1 VEADYRMKLI
11 GLGLESPPVRLVAY
25 VDRVT
30 PADGRRGNLLRWYF
44 LPEYQCVREGND
56 KLSMELVGDGVKLV
70 GENEFVAASGQRQS
84 GVGMR
89 GSNASQA
96 FVTSFTKRYHE
107 LAERSPVYAELR
119 NLIDLSI
126 MAAYIQEQDY
136 YGKAGWKMEFFGS
149 ETKFPVEVYDIPKT
163 VETAVN
169 AIWRGNTLMTPIAGG
184 VAIHPTQALES
195 DNLLSDEKGKVSKL
209 HAGIK
214 PNLAPGQWWWD

>member
-1 VEADYRMKLI
+1 MRGVRGMDLVRIDGVSPKTHFAQVMVEADYRMKLI
-11 GLGLESPPVRLVAY
+11 GLGLETPPVRLVSL
-25 VDRVT
+25 RRQGHS
-30 PADGRRGNLLRWYF
+30 GRRPPGSLLRWYF
-44 LPEYQCVREGND
+44 LPEYQCVRESDD

-70 GENEFVAASGQRQS
+70 GENEFVAANGQRQT

-126 MAAYIQEQDY
+126 MAAYMQEQDY

-149 ETKFPVEVYDIPKT
+149 EQKFPVEVYNIPKT

-184 VAIHPTQALES
+184 VAIHPTQALR
-195 DNLLSDEKGKVSKL
+195 
-209 HAGIK
+209 IR
-214 PNLAPGQWWWD
+214 